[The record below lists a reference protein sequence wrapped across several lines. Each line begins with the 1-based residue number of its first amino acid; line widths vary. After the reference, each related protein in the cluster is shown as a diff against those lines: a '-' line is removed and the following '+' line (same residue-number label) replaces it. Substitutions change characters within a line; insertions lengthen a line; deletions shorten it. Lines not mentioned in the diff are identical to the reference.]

1 MNLYLEELKSKKLTV
16 FSLGII
22 IILGLAVRF
31 YYFPSDIPIGTD
43 GFFSF
48 IYAAKTVFEGSLP
61 IGYTTTNTGW
71 SYFLSSFFI
80 FSDTT
85 EPLHLMHIQ
94 RTLSIVLSTI
104 TIIPAFFIFRNFVS
118 VRWSLFGSFLL
129 VVEPRL
135 LLISLEGINFSLFF
149 FLFVLI
155 IALFLNKKNISFYF
169 GFACIALATLVR
181 YEGLLLIIPAVFMYL
196 LKSNDKKSI
205 LNLLCMIF
213 VLTIIL
219 VPIVT
224 MQMEATKNICYNY
237 DSDTICGEVGII
249 QNIISGPLFFYIY
262 GILETPLSDP
272 ESPAFDKLEG
282 LDRTS
287 GKFMF
292 DSIAL
297 MTISSLGKFLGLSII
312 PYFVFFIIFSLVLR
326 IRTRKFLKFD
336 WDKKMILLITS
347 IMLLP
352 AIYAYVREI
361 DEVRYVLIIIPL
373 VCILSISWTK
383 SISEKISKNWSVII
397 VLIVLVLISSIIFIE
412 FDKRDLIH
420 DRESLLISQEI
431 IGLTDKT
438 NTFNQDG
445 YVKTA
450 VLIRD
455 WPNLPE
461 TNEIGKIKHEF
472 DKFPIGKYDSIKKFI
487 LDFRE
492 SGLEYLVVDKDNKIF
507 DELREDPK
515 KYSYLIKRFDS
526 NDLNF
531 KNHFLIYEID
541 YNLFT
546 NSNK

>member
-1 MNLYLEELKSKKLTV
+1 
-16 FSLGII
+16 
-22 IILGLAVRF
+22 
-31 YYFPSDIPIGTD
+31 
-43 GFFSF
+43 
-48 IYAAKTVFEGSLP
+48 
-61 IGYTTTNTGW
+61 
-71 SYFLSSFFI
+71 
-80 FSDTT
+80 
-85 EPLHLMHIQ
+85 
-94 RTLSIVLSTI
+94 
-104 TIIPAFFIFRNFVS
+104 
-118 VRWSLFGSFLL
+118 
-129 VVEPRL
+129 
-135 LLISLEGINFSLFF
+135 
-149 FLFVLI
+149 
-155 IALFLNKKNISFYF
+155 
-169 GFACIALATLVR
+169 
-181 YEGLLLIIPAVFMYL
+181 
-196 LKSNDKKSI
+196 
-205 LNLLCMIF
+205 
-213 VLTIIL
+213 
-219 VPIVT
+219 
-224 MQMEATKNICYNY
+224 
-237 DSDTICGEVGII
+237 
-249 QNIISGPLFFYIY
+249 
-262 GILETPLSDP
+262 
-272 ESPAFDKLEG
+272 
-282 LDRTS
+282 
-287 GKFMF
+287 
-292 DSIAL
+292 
-297 MTISSLGKFLGLSII
+297 
-312 PYFVFFIIFSLVLR
+312 
-326 IRTRKFLKFD
+326 
-336 WDKKMILLITS
+336 MILLITS